1 MAEASTTKLVEFGIE
16 AGIGLFA
23 ELVVGLPEEVIE
35 WR

>member
-1 MAEASTTKLVEFGIE
+1 MADASTTKLEEFGSE
-16 AGIGLFA
+16 PGSGLIA